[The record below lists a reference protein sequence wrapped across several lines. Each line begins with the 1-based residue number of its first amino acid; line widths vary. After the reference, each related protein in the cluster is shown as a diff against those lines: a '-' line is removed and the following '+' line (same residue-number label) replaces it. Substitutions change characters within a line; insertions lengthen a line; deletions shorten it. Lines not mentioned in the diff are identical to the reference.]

1 MGSEA
6 EIEMDKTHTY
16 TYFGIESNG
25 QIDSRGLVGN
35 KRGIFNPDDITNVL
49 GIQPIRCW
57 KKGDK
62 RRNDTEYLF
71 SSWDAEKSDIGRL
84 DVEAQVLDTIKNL
97 KNKISILN
105 DIKEQY
111 DVNYVIMVVQS
122 IYGDESPLIGFNED
136 IIEFCYLTG
145 TTINFDTYIYQD
157 EEEASQRIN

>member
-1 MGSEA
+1 
-6 EIEMDKTHTY
+6 MDKTYTY

-35 KRGIFNPDDITNVL
+35 GRGIFNPDDITKLL
-49 GIQPIRCW
+49 GIQPFLCL

-62 RRNDTEYLF
+62 TRNGTEYLF

-84 DVEAQVLDTIKNL
+84 DVEQQVLDTIKNL
-97 KNKISILN
+97 KNKIPILKA
-105 DIKEQY
+105 IKEHY

-122 IYGDESPLIGFNED
+122 IYGDEKPQISFNKE
-136 IIEFCYLTG
+136 IIQFCYLTD

-157 EEEASQRIN
+157 E